1 MSLGPLMVDV
11 AGFSLT
17 AEERDYLQHPL
28 VGGVILF
35 ARNYADRAQVTEL
48 VRDIKALRTPQLLVA
63 VDQEGGRV
71 QRFREGFTQLP
82 ALQQIG
88 RQFDAD
94 PRAASSLASLHGWLM
109 ASEILD
115 LGVDISFAPVVDLDY
130 GVSEVIGDRSLH
142 ARPDAVASLALA
154 YMQGMHRAGM
164 AATAKHFPGHGAVT
178 VDSHLAL
185 PVDNRTYQQL
195 SDDLM
200 PYQTLIENQLEGV
213 MVAHIRYPQINEDI
227 ASLSPFWLNTQLREQ
242 FRFNGAIFSDDLTM
256 GGAEEAGTV
265 PQRTRMALDA
275 GADVALICN
284 NPAAAMATLD
294 ELNADSKKYVSAV
307 GHTRIAAMRSR
318 RHNTEALVYC
328 SDIWRDAVS
337 DLEAGLQP
345 PEFTLQG

>member
-1 MSLGPLMVDV
+1 
-11 AGFSLT
+11 
-17 AEERDYLQHPL
+17 
-28 VGGVILF
+28 
-35 ARNYADRAQVTEL
+35 
-48 VRDIKALRTPQLLVA
+48 VA

-71 QRFREGFTQLP
+71 QRFRKSFTQLP

-94 PRAASSLASLHGWLM
+94 QRIARSLASLHGWLM

-142 ARPDAVASLALA
+142 ARADAVSSLALA

-178 VDSHLAL
+178 VDSHLTL
-185 PVDNRTYQQL
+185 PVDNRSYQQL

-200 PYQTLIENQLEGV
+200 PYQTLVENQLEGV
-213 MVAHIRYPQINEDI
+213 MVAHIRYPQIDENI
-227 ASLSPFWLNTQLREQ
+227 ASVSPYWLNIQLREQ

-256 GGAEEAGTV
+256 GGVEEAGTV
-265 PQRTRMALDA
+265 PQRARMALNA

-284 NPAAAMATLD
+284 NPAAVIATLD
-294 ELNADSKKYVSAV
+294 ELNADAKDYVSAV
-307 GHTRIAAMRSR
+307 GHARIAAMRSR
-318 RHNTEALVYC
+318 RHSTDALVYC
-328 SDIWRDAVS
+328 SDTWRAAVS

-345 PEFTLQG
+345 AEFTLQG